1 MCCHGGSHVISCHI
15 ISSRSIRG
23 VQLAIRPWGTL
34 RTAGRS
40 AGRVVAAVGS
50 AGEREELARR
60 TEAVLIS
67 CPPLVAWEY
76 SHVPAAGS
84 EEARLLAVLRNP
96 KDW

>member
-1 MCCHGGSHVISCHI
+1 MSYHTMSCPPG
-15 ISSRSIRG
+15 RYVEFNLLFDRG
-23 VQLAIRPWGTL
+23 VRFVLQV
-34 RTAGRS
+34 GR
-40 AGRVVAAVGS
+40 RVGSSVLS

-84 EEARLLAVLRNP
+84 EEARLLAVLRDP

>member
-1 MCCHGGSHVISCHI
+1 MSYHIMSCP
-15 ISSRSIRG
+15 SGRYVEFNLLFDRG
-23 VQLAIRPWGTL
+23 VRFGLQV
-34 RTAGRS
+34 GR
-40 AGRVVAAVGS
+40 RVGSSLLS

-67 CPPLVAWEY
+67 CPPIVAWEY

-84 EEARLLAVLRNP
+84 EEARLLAVLRDP